1 MRVEDSVIN
10 TNEGRLYKSRI
21 IKALKQNPEER
32 HGEFRENWSLYYRL
46 KQTAGGSLSTKRTI
60 YLRYL
65 LYHDD
70 SAYDTIFYDQLYQKP
85 FADRQRHQ

>member
-1 MRVEDSVIN
+1 MRVEDSVLN

-70 SAYDTIFYDQLYQKP
+70 SAYDTIFYLSIALIAQLC
-85 FADRQRHQ
+85 